1 MPSREYAWEVD
12 MTDATDDR
20 DAQPRMSK
28 QGVAGHA
35 VATATLA
42 GIGVIAFA
50 VPLASIVCAVAAII
64 AAFAGRADFRAHPEL
79 RGAGLAVFGLTVGVV
94 VVVLQALPWF
104 TGLQPLLAPPM
115 PPSG

>member
-1 MPSREYAWEVD
+1 
-12 MTDATDDR
+12 MTDATDDH
-20 DAQPRMSK
+20 DTQPRMSK

-35 VATATLA
+35 VATAALA

-50 VPLASIVCAVAAII
+50 VPLASVVCAIAAII

-104 TGLQPLLAPPM
+104 AGIQPLLALPM
-115 PPSG
+115 TPSG